1 MVTKDISKFSIR
13 NIYHLLNYDLVYTK
27 WSPFSDYRRKKEVAV
42 VDIRKGA
49 AVISILNED
58 AYQKKTYLTEN
69 AENPFKE

>member
-1 MVTKDISKFSIR
+1 MIQFTQ
-13 NIYHLLNYDLVYTK
+13 NGLL
-27 WSPFSDYRRKKEVAV
+27 FQIIEGKKEVAV

-69 AENPFKE
+69 AENPLKE